1 MPEVEG
7 ARITVRGQSAEVMGA
22 RRSRGARGRAKAVS
36 KVPGGQGCRGGQGAK
51 RSRCQKVE
59 GARRSKRR
67 SRVPGGQGAGGRGC
81 QEAKQK
87 VEVPGGRG
95 CQEVEVGAAA
105 RGRGA
110 REVEGARR
118 SRVPEVQ
125 ECQEVS
131 GCQEVK
137 GVRRS
142 RVPEVTGVGGQRY
155 QEVKDARRSRDQEC
169 EESAGTSRP
178 WQADE
183 GPSISEDLLHDD
195 DDDDDHLPLTS
206 QHRDLR
212 QWVEVREE
220 EEEEEGGEE
229 GGGDTMASDHALYAP
244 KPAYDQLDQYR
255 SPKRSGEEKLRRTG
269 LTTISPQAGVSSE
282 SDDSDVERSARPIRR
297 TRPPHL
303 HHHHL
308 LLPRRS
314 DPEVTPLSP
323 PPSLVNAEEEEDS
336 PMKDEEDEEEDP
348 LLPST
353 PESSSSITSA
363 EIFSR
368 MTQGA
373 TSGSTDSNGSTS
385 RLLVISQNTDD
396 TLNASSVPTIPVT
409 PSPLTSPSPSV
420 SPTIPQVEPFAST
433 PTSAITPAAATT
445 TGASTS
451 SVNTTEPIVGRS
463 ERSKSCAAVFP
474 SLQDH
479 LRAAGLSRD
488 DPVPNE
494 NLSAQ
499 EIESK
504 FTQLSLAFK
513 TDRLTLRQRLDV
525 QQRQRDTAETN
536 FDTEIDQLRSS
547 VLALHADCLDTEL
560 IDAVTQVRRHLDILA
575 TSSTRLVYA
584 SEVWGAV
591 QQEWRVS
598 RALEVLLLHVEN
610 VKRMY
615 ERDHQELEEMRRVL
629 NEYQIELPVSPGAS
643 GALSQSSSDY
653 TAASRRVR
661 ALSLAGC
668 TNKSQDN
675 RRISLSSGLT
685 KSQPNSYLTSSRGSR
700 RRASLMPD
708 LKPFQEKFAALAATA
723 AAAAAA
729 AAATTTAPAA
739 ASSSSTNSSTTSTSK
754 DNTEENGQPPTGVY
768 SSITEEGS
776 ESGEEGQDSPSSTTN
791 KNPSINSSIIN
802 SLAQLHPDLYAVEPS
817 LQNGDRRLSEESNLS
832 SASQSTAP
840 DAPLPSAT
848 PTPIPNPQPQHWLMV
863 ALEGVIGWARGGQWP
878 YSPQQTVQGAR
889 YAFTSLLLLLAA
901 FFLLLTISSGDSSV
915 LQPYHPGWTTIHH
928 VLHPFVTV
936 RFLGPPPT

>member
-1 MPEVEG
+1 MEKTLPIPEH
-7 ARITVRGQSAEVMGA
+7 ITSFYDLV
-22 RRSRGARGRAKAVS
+22 KAVKNS
-36 KVPGGQGCRGGQGAK
+36 
-51 RSRCQKVE
+51 
-59 GARRSKRR
+59 
-67 SRVPGGQGAGGRGC
+67 
-81 QEAKQK
+81 
-87 VEVPGGRG
+87 
-95 CQEVEVGAAA
+95 
-105 RGRGA
+105 
-110 REVEGARR
+110 
-118 SRVPEVQ
+118 
-125 ECQEVS
+125 
-131 GCQEVK
+131 
-137 GVRRS
+137 
-142 RVPEVTGVGGQRY
+142 
-155 QEVKDARRSRDQEC
+155 
-169 EESAGTSRP
+169 
-178 WQADE
+178 
-183 GPSISEDLLHDD
+183 
-195 DDDDDHLPLTS
+195 
-206 QHRDLR
+206 
-212 QWVEVREE
+212 
-220 EEEEEGGEE
+220 
-229 GGGDTMASDHALYAP
+229 
-244 KPAYDQLDQYR
+244 
-255 SPKRSGEEKLRRTG
+255 
-269 LTTISPQAGVSSE
+269 
-282 SDDSDVERSARPIRR
+282 
-297 TRPPHL
+297 
-303 HHHHL
+303 
-308 LLPRRS
+308 
-314 DPEVTPLSP
+314 
-323 PPSLVNAEEEEDS
+323 
-336 PMKDEEDEEEDP
+336 
-348 LLPST
+348 
-353 PESSSSITSA
+353 
-363 EIFSR
+363 
-368 MTQGA
+368 
-373 TSGSTDSNGSTS
+373 
-385 RLLVISQNTDD
+385 
-396 TLNASSVPTIPVT
+396 
-409 PSPLTSPSPSV
+409 
-420 SPTIPQVEPFAST
+420 
-433 PTSAITPAAATT
+433 
-445 TGASTS
+445 
-451 SVNTTEPIVGRS
+451 
-463 ERSKSCAAVFP
+463 
-474 SLQDH
+474 
-479 LRAAGLSRD
+479 
-488 DPVPNE
+488 NE

-499 EIESK
+499 EIEVN
-504 FTQLSLAFK
+504 
-513 TDRLTLRQRLDV
+513 RLTLRQRLDV

-547 VLALHADCLDTEL
+547 VLSPLMFVVQSPFDVCVTESLDVCVTESLDVCALQESLMFALHADCLDTEL

-610 VKRMY
+610 VKR
-615 ERDHQELEEMRRVL
+615 
-629 NEYQIELPVSPGAS
+629 I

-817 LQNGDRRLSEESNLS
+817 LQNGDRS
-832 SASQSTAP
+832 
-840 DAPLPSAT
+840 
-848 PTPIPNPQPQHWLMV
+848 WLMV